1 MLIKVRDKTDS
12 LFVKDALDIDYDM
25 SIEEKNGK
33 YFVRINSEYRDAQEY
48 KTRERAEKAMLKL
61 ADERNALEEEL
72 RNY

>member
-1 MLIKVRDKTDS
+1 
-12 LFVKDALDIDYDM
+12 M

-48 KTRERAEKAMLKL
+48 KTREQAEKAMLKL

>member
-1 MLIKVRDKTDS
+1 MLIKVRDKMDS

-25 SIEEKNGK
+25 SIEEENGE
-33 YFVRINSEYRDAQEY
+33 YFVRINSEYRDAEKY
-48 KTRERAEKAMLKL
+48 ETREQAEKAMLKL